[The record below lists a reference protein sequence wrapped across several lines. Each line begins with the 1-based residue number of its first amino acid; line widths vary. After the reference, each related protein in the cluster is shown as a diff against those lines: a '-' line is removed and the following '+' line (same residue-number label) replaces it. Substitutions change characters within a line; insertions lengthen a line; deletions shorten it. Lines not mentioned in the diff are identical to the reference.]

1 MAKIVLGRAT
11 GVLPPLMYVID
22 RIMKKHPDYEF
33 EASNFIERQ
42 EVDKPKELWARSV
55 DVYSGPDHLGG
66 VSFGIYQGKENKDG
80 EHPEAFGIFS
90 HKVQKQRGDR
100 GTIITADPAA
110 AVRHALKVL
119 GKKSTAHLA
128 EDLRS
133 DVLNGLNGISYRH
146 TYALREMVNYNN
158 DEVTVNFVEHKLFGA
173 PLTLPKTFRF
183 REENKGAYEGW
194 LAAKQMA
201 AAVEDSRATRGYAV
215 EFLRDES
222 IRVLD
227 VEKHRLAKTSK
238 ELDKEDADY
247 LVRYKSFDDL
257 PKYLQDRI
265 AVLKIAEHKDPIFN
279 TGVRT
284 TEKNEPLYK
293 FYIVSEADIARHP
306 YEDTTTI

>member
-11 GVLPPLMYVID
+11 GVLPPLMYAID

-33 EASNFIERQ
+33 VADALLERQ
-42 EVDKPKELWARSV
+42 KGDEPKEVWVRSV

-66 VSFGIYQGKENKDG
+66 ISFGVHQGKENKDG
-80 EHPEAFGIFS
+80 ERPEAFGIFS

-133 DVLNGLNGISYRH
+133 DVLNGLGGINYQH
-146 TYALREMVNYNN
+146 IYAMRGMVNYNG
-158 DEVTVNFVEHKLFGA
+158 DEVTVNFIEHKLFGA
-173 PLTLPKTFRF
+173 PLALPKTFRF
-183 REENKGAYEGW
+183 KEENKGAYEGW
-194 LAAKQMA
+194 LAAKQMTA
-201 AAVEDSRATRGYAV
+201 ATEDSRATRGYAV
-215 EFLRDES
+215 AFLRDDS

-227 VEKHRLAKTSK
+227 VEKHRLAKASG
-238 ELDKEDADY
+238 ELNKEDADY

-265 AVLKIAEHKDPIFN
+265 AVLKIAAHKDPIFN
-279 TGVRT
+279 TGIRT
-284 TEKNEPLYK
+284 TEKDEPLHK

-306 YEDTTTI
+306 YEDTTTV

>member
-33 EASNFIERQ
+33 VADVLLERQ
-42 EVDKPKELWARSV
+42 KGDEPKEVWVCSV

-66 VSFGIYQGKENKDG
+66 ISFGVHQGKENKDG

-133 DVLNGLNGISYRH
+133 DVLNGLGGINYQH
-146 TYALREMVNYNN
+146 THAMRGMVNYNI
-158 DEVTVNFVEHKLFGA
+158 DEVTVNFIEHKLFGA
-173 PLTLPKTFRF
+173 PLALPKTFRF

-194 LAAKQMA
+194 LAAKQMTA
-201 AAVEDSRATRGYAV
+201 ATEDSRATRGYAV
-215 EFLRDES
+215 AFLRDDS

-227 VEKHRLAKTSK
+227 VEKHRLAKASG
-238 ELDKEDADY
+238 EVNKEDADY

-265 AVLKIAEHKDPIFN
+265 AVLKIAAHKDPIFN

-284 TEKNEPLYK
+284 TEKDEPLHK
-293 FYIVSEADIARHP
+293 FYVVSEADIARHP
-306 YEDTTTI
+306 YEDTTTV